1 MKVMKKQ
8 IYTIALLLF
17 ATISL
22 SAQNTNRSVRAV
34 RYFQQKVFLFGIKG
48 GINCP
53 RLYFTN
59 HYVSD
64 LPHDFVIGPSLGVF
78 VEFPFSKRLAVA
90 PELNYQQR
98 GGTTSYVYEH
108 NYNVCYGLKANYV
121 SIRLPM
127 FGYLRTSGDVRP
139 YLLLGPEVGY
149 VINGEISLLQ
159 PGLDIPE
166 SHVGLN
172 KSNINYWYAGVFGG
186 AGIRVNLVFPDVVLV
201 VKLDAAINLGFTDTF
216 SEAEHNETATPMNV
230 HAYNHQGKR
239 LSRGLEINLSI
250 GYVPEK
256 KDDVCGHFK
265 SYRAKRVKY

>member
-1 MKVMKKQ
+1 MKKQ
-8 IYTIALLLF
+8 IYTIALLLL

-22 SAQNTNRSVRAV
+22 SAQNTNHSVMAV

-53 RLYFTN
+53 RLYYTN
-59 HYVSD
+59 HYVSY
-64 LPHDFVIGPSLGVF
+64 LPHNFVIGPSLGVF
-78 VEFPFSKRLAVA
+78 VEFPFSERLALA

-98 GGTTSYVYEH
+98 GGATSYVYEH
-108 NYNVCYGLKANYV
+108 DYNVRYSLKANYA
-121 SIRLPM
+121 SIRLPL
-127 FGYLRTSGDVRP
+127 FGYMRAFRDVRP

-149 VINGEISLLQ
+149 VINGEISLSQ

-166 SHVGLN
+166 SHVHLN
-172 KSNINYWYAGVFGG
+172 KSNINYWYAGMLGG
-186 AGIRVNLVFPDVVLV
+186 AGIRANLVFPKVVLV

-216 SEAEHNETATPMNV
+216 SEAEHDETATPTNV

-256 KDDVCGHFK
+256 KDDVCGRFK
-265 SYRAKRVKY
+265 TYRSKWAKKN